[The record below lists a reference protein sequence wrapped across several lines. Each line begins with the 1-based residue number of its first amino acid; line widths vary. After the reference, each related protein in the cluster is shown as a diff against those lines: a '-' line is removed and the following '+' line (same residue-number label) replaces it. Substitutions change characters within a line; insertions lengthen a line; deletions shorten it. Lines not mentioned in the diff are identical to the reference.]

1 VYEKE
6 AFSTVFLPE
15 HIALCSNWNI
25 RVNRRL
31 GRATFLPSQ
40 VTKAFAASLSSLN
53 VPPSDARLRAVNSI
67 YTNSMNPVHAG
78 SGRAVAWLQSASAE
92 VWAKFLLALVGLGLA
107 FGAALLSTAS
117 GEAGH
122 LWASVTLASLA
133 LLMAAFVGLVTVPY
147 LARRVALERLHQTFH
162 YEVTKAG
169 VVYVLVTLVIGI
181 AALNTGNN
189 LLYIVVAAM
198 LAAILV
204 SGVVSALVLRGLEL
218 EVRLP
223 EHVFAA
229 RPVVGR
235 IVLRNPRRFLP
246 ALSIR
251 VVPARREKKIRKQWK
266 WERTTFTFPL
276 NRAPENQWV
285 RLRDWRVQRVEATP
299 PAPGIFDG
307 MVYFPYLPPKAEL
320 PADLPLHFARRGRYR
335 ESSFGVATR
344 FPFAFLTKTREVA
357 LEREILVYPAVEPP
371 DELFEILPLVRGE
384 WESFVRGRG
393 SDLYRIREYMPEDS
407 ARHVDWKATAKSGS
421 LKVREFS
428 REDERK
434 LCIIFDNPAAGR
446 ISGQAYEQAVNLAA
460 GLAWHFSSQDA
471 EVSFRIPR
479 HSHGTDLHEFLARLA
494 VIEPQPD
501 LRLEQGPQSGLPPG
515 VPQADWLQE
524 DVLREIDL
532 GSTGEYNIVLTARP
546 RGSLPT
552 ALWNCSYFIF
562 LGAEPQEYSRTQATQ
577 GLPALPY
584 MARR

>member
-1 VYEKE
+1 
-6 AFSTVFLPE
+6 
-15 HIALCSNWNI
+15 
-25 RVNRRL
+25 
-31 GRATFLPSQ
+31 
-40 VTKAFAASLSSLN
+40 
-53 VPPSDARLRAVNSI
+53 
-67 YTNSMNPVHAG
+67 M
-78 SGRAVAWLQSASAE
+78 GRAVAWLQSASAE
-92 VWAKFLLALVGLGLA
+92 VWVKFLLALVGLGLA

-122 LWASVTLASLA
+122 LWASVLLASLA
-133 LLMAAFVGLVTVPY
+133 LLMAAFVGLVTVPF
-147 LARRVALERLHQTFH
+147 LARRVAVERLRQTFH

-204 SGVVSALVLRGLEL
+204 SGLVSAMGLRSLEL

-223 EHVFAA
+223 EHVFAG
-229 RPVVGR
+229 RPVVGG

-246 ALSIR
+246 SFSIR
-251 VVPARREKKIRKQWK
+251 VLPARKDKKRKARKQWR
-266 WERTTFTFPL
+266 WERTTFVFPL

-285 RLRDWRVQRVEATP
+285 RLRDWKVRWIEVLP
-299 PAPGIFDG
+299 PPPGIFEG
-307 MVYFPYLPPKAEL
+307 MIYFPYLPPGSDL
-320 PADLPLHFARRGRYR
+320 TADLELCFERRGLYR

-344 FPFAFLTKTREVA
+344 FPFAFLTKTRDVA
-357 LEREILVYPAVEPP
+357 LEREILVYPTVEPP

-434 LCIIFDNPAAGR
+434 LCIVFDNPAAGVVSER
-446 ISGQAYEQAVNLAA
+446 AYERAVNLAA
-460 GLAWHFSSQDA
+460 SLAWHFSEQDA
-471 EVSFRIPR
+471 EVSFVVPGHGR
-479 HSHGTDLHEFLARLA
+479 GTDLHEFLARLA
-494 VIEPQPD
+494 VIEP
-501 LRLEQGPQSGLPPG
+501 RGN
-515 VPQADWLQE
+515 PQAGEELRDGMLREVRRKVSQE
-524 DVLREIDL
+524 DVLRGIDL
-532 GSTGEYNIVLTARP
+532 GTTGEYNIILTARP

-552 ALWNCSYFIF
+552 ALWNCSYFVF
-562 LGAEPQEYSRTQATQ
+562 VGNDPV
-577 GLPALPY
+577 
-584 MARR
+584 

>member
-1 VYEKE
+1 M
-6 AFSTVFLPE
+6 
-15 HIALCSNWNI
+15 
-25 RVNRRL
+25 
-31 GRATFLPSQ
+31 
-40 VTKAFAASLSSLN
+40 
-53 VPPSDARLRAVNSI
+53 AR
-67 YTNSMNPVHAG
+67 
-78 SGRAVAWLQSASAE
+78 WLQSAAAE
-92 VWAKFLLALVGLGLA
+92 VWAKFLLALVGLALA
-107 FGAALLSTAS
+107 FGAALISTAS
-117 GEAGH
+117 GEAGN
-122 LWASVTLASLA
+122 LWASVILASVA

-147 LARRVALERLHQTFH
+147 LARRVALERLRQTFH
-162 YEVTKAG
+162 YEVTKAA

-218 EVRLP
+218 EFRLP
-223 EHVFAA
+223 EHMFAGC
-229 RPVVGR
+229 PVVGR

-246 ALSIR
+246 SFSIR
-251 VVPARREKKIRKQWK
+251 VVTARPEKDKKIRKQWK

-285 RLRDWRVQRVEATP
+285 RLRDWRVRRVEVTP
-299 PAPGIFDG
+299 PAPGIFEG
-307 MVYFPYLPPKAEL
+307 IVYFPFLPPGAEL
-320 PADLPLHFARRGRYR
+320 TADLELRFERRGRYC

-357 LEREILVYPAVEPP
+357 LEREILVYPAVAPP

-393 SDLYRIREYMPEDS
+393 SDFYRIREYMPEDS

-434 LCIIFDNPAAGR
+434 LCIVFDNPAAGL
-446 ISGQAYEQAVNLAA
+446 ISDHAYERAVKLAA
-460 GLAWHFSSQDA
+460 SLAWHFSSQDA
-471 EVSFRIPR
+471 EVSFVVAGHGR
-479 HSHGTDLHEFLARLA
+479 GTDVHEFLGQLA
-494 VIEPQPD
+494 MIEA
-501 LRLEQGPQSGLPPG
+501 
-515 VPQADWLQE
+515 QADRPDRIELLAGTPR
-524 DVLREIDL
+524 DILREDALREMTL

-552 ALWNCSYFIF
+552 ALWNSSYFIF
-562 LGAEPQEYSRTQATQ
+562 FGD
-577 GLPALPY
+577 
-584 MARR
+584 

>member
-1 VYEKE
+1 VS
-6 AFSTVFLPE
+6 A
-15 HIALCSNWNI
+15 
-25 RVNRRL
+25 
-31 GRATFLPSQ
+31 
-40 VTKAFAASLSSLN
+40 
-53 VPPSDARLRAVNSI
+53 
-67 YTNSMNPVHAG
+67 YTNSVNPGEAG
-78 SGRAVAWLQSASAE
+78 MGRAVAWLQSASAE
-92 VWAKFLLALVGLGLA
+92 VWVKFLLALVGLGLA

-122 LWASVTLASLA
+122 LWASVLLASLA

-147 LARRVALERLHQTFH
+147 LARRVAVERLRQTFH

-204 SGVVSALVLRGLEL
+204 SGLVSAMGLRSLEL

-223 EHVFAA
+223 EHVFAG
-229 RPVVGR
+229 RPVVGG

-246 ALSIR
+246 SFSIR
-251 VVPARREKKIRKQWK
+251 VLPARKDKKRKARKQWR
-266 WERTTFTFPL
+266 WERTTFVFPL

-285 RLRDWRVQRVEATP
+285 RLRDWKVRWIEVLP
-299 PAPGIFDG
+299 PPPGIFEG
-307 MVYFPYLPPKAEL
+307 MIYFPYLPPGSDL
-320 PADLPLHFARRGRYR
+320 TADLELCFERRGLYR

-344 FPFAFLTKTREVA
+344 FPFAFLTKTRDVA
-357 LEREILVYPAVEPP
+357 LEREILVYPTVEPP

-434 LCIIFDNPAAGR
+434 LCIVFDNPAAGVVSER
-446 ISGQAYEQAVNLAA
+446 AYERAVNLAA
-460 GLAWHFSSQDA
+460 SLAWHFSEQDA
-471 EVSFRIPR
+471 EVSFVVPGHGR
-479 HSHGTDLHEFLARLA
+479 GTDLHEFLARLA
-494 VIEPQPD
+494 VIEP
-501 LRLEQGPQSGLPPG
+501 RGN
-515 VPQADWLQE
+515 PQAGEELRDGMLREVRRKVSQE
-524 DVLREIDL
+524 DVLRGIDL
-532 GSTGEYNIVLTARP
+532 GTTGEYNIILTARP

-552 ALWNCSYFIF
+552 ALWNCSYFVF
-562 LGAEPQEYSRTQATQ
+562 VGNDPV
-577 GLPALPY
+577 
-584 MARR
+584 